1 MAHIS
6 DFLSIIQ
13 HSEPQDINRMLGVLH
28 TKLQTDVQLSSAVQ
42 YDVKPKRSQ
51 CADVAEKIRL
61 YQGPDQESQEV
72 LEANFARW
80 SLQPGSFW
88 KTSGGDRYLD
98 LDPQAQIVHCYVRA
112 RGGDA

>member
-1 MAHIS
+1 MQ
-6 DFLSIIQ
+6 IIFDIADLTIRQ
-13 HSEPQDINRMLGVLH
+13 EPQDINRMLGVLH
-28 TKLQTDVQLSSAVQ
+28 TKLQTDAQFSNAVQ

-51 CADVAEKIRL
+51 CADVAEKIKL
-61 YQGPDQESQEV
+61 YQGPDQKSQEV

-88 KTSGGDRYLD
+88 TTSGGDMYPD